1 MTNPSLTKIAKARRL
16 LLVGVVI
23 TFAAALMPLKFS
35 LIAIPCALYCV
46 WVMTRAIQAKVL
58 TSTVY
63 FVLSLIPV
71 VNILALVSL
80 NMRGSTL
87 LKAGGVKVG
96 LFGVSVDDFPVEY

>member
-1 MTNPSLTKIAKARRL
+1 MTNPSLTKIAKAHRL
-16 LLVGVVI
+16 LLLGVVI

-35 LIAIPCALYCV
+35 LIAIPIALYCV
-46 WVMTRAIQAKVL
+46 WVMTRAIQAKAL

-63 FVLSLIPV
+63 LVLALIPV

-80 NMRGSTL
+80 NMRGRTQ

-96 LFGVSVDDFPVEY
+96 LFGVRAADLPVI